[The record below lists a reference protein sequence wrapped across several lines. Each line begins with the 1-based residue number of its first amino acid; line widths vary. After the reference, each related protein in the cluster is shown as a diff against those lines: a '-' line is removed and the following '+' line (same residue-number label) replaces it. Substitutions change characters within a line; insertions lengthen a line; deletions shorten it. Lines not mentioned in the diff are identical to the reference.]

1 VKGDGLMLPRQQYGI
16 KNSRIWHICSAD
28 LETNQSMTLDN
39 WTRYKG
45 AFREIY
51 YLNDKERFL
60 EIDHFNHTFKFF
72 ESGIRTSNK
81 EDFRKYFRDYL
92 QYKEIEA

>member
-51 YLNDKERFL
+51 
-60 EIDHFNHTFKFF
+60 HFNHTFKFF